1 MDKKKLQKGMYG
13 FHNKKRRY
21 EVIKTIIFFGIALAV
36 YFTGL
41 LHTGTNKNLLTIVAI
56 VGVLPA
62 SKSAVNMIMFVR
74 FKGVSE
80 ALHDQ
85 IKSIGAGEMPDKKDA
100 LSLNTARGLVLYDLI
115 FVLNEKVVKTDCIYV
130 RDTSL
135 VVYTEQSA
143 MNDSDISKYL
153 KHFLANHGKGSA
165 SVKVCKTQKAF
176 IEQVKSRMNSEISDE
191 ALENQNKLR
200 DMLFGFS
207 M

>member
-80 ALHDQ
+80 ALYKQ
-85 IKSIGAGEMPDKKDA
+85 IEGMDADEVPDKKDA
-100 LSLNTARGLVLYDLI
+100 LALQSSQGIVLYDLI

-130 RDTSL
+130 KDTSL
-135 VVYTEQSA
+135 VVYTEQSS
-143 MNDSDISKYL
+143 MNESEISKYL
-153 KHFLANHGKGSA
+153 KNFLANHGKGSV

-176 IEQVKSRMNSEISDE
+176 IEQIKRHMNSEISAE
-191 ALENQNKLR
+191 VIENQNKLR